1 MDGQPRFN
9 RLIFPIAVA
18 CVGVACLAVLAEID
32 QLLFVFA
39 ETAAPHVAIDNPAW
53 NAAIDDWQPVRLI
66 MEIAFQINEGKADL
80 AFFACF
86 RQCDFKA
93 KIRDGLAVCF
103 WNRET

>member
-1 MDGQPRFN
+1 MKVA
-9 RLIFPIAVA
+9 LISFF
-18 CVGVACLAVLAEID
+18 LWKL
-32 QLLFVFA
+32 QNLF
-39 ETAAPHVAIDNPAW
+39 AIDNPAR
-53 NAAIDDWQPVRLI
+53 NAAIDDRQPVRLI